1 MVFSTLTASDIADAL
16 ATSLDAGQTLDFSNR
31 NLVDVGEVG
40 AEELAKIGREVDL
53 AEDSPLQRYALARIP
68 GYPGLIS
75 RFLRRLA
82 LASNRLATLPMA
94 FSLLSHLRYLNL
106 RSNSFSAF
114 PEVVRTQPGLD

>member
-1 MVFSTLTASDIADAL
+1 MS
-16 ATSLDAGQTLDFSNR
+16 
-31 NLVDVGEVG
+31 
-40 AEELAKIGREVDL
+40 AKSGRKS
-53 AEDSPLQRYALARIP
+53 SPRLEGKWIWQKTVHCKGTRWRIP
-68 GYPGLIS
+68 GYRGLIS